1 MLYVIHLLKKGGRI
15 VKVLNFTDSI
25 LLWFIMLDFMKT
37 IKNRRLY
44 GMSVVLLSLAVT
56 AGCATLGGKLS
67 GAGIGDSALAACV
80 RNSRYD
86 RVEDV
91 TRLKCEDAGI
101 EDISGIGRFYN
112 LKELQLA
119 GNYIAEIAPLASLKN
134 LRVLNLDL
142 SPVIDLSPLASLTSL
157 ESLSIM
163 EGFVKHVEPLGKLTR
178 LTNLDLGDNLVI
190 DVTPLSSLTRLVTL
204 DLRGN
209 HVKKGV
215 AKLASLKNA
224 KRIVL
229 TRNINV
235 PYKELGAL
243 IKALGTD
250 TIEWE
255 RDSQNPWAGLAD

>member
-1 MLYVIHLLKKGGRI
+1 
-15 VKVLNFTDSI
+15 
-25 LLWFIMLDFMKT
+25 MLDFMNTK
-37 IKNRRLY
+37 IRLRY
-44 GMSVVLLSLAVT
+44 DLATLLLSLAVT
-56 AGCATLGGKLS
+56 AGCATIGGKLS
-67 GAGIGDSALAACV
+67 GAGISDSALAACI
-80 RNSRYD
+80 RNSHYN

-101 EDISGIGRFYN
+101 EDVSGIERFYN

-119 GNYIAEIAPLASLKN
+119 GNYIADIAPLASLKN

-142 SPVIDLSPLASLTSL
+142 SPVIDLDPLASLTSL

-163 EGFVKHVEPLGKLTR
+163 EGFVKHVEPLAALTE
-178 LTNLDLGDNLVI
+178 LTNLDLGDNLVL
-190 DVTPLSSLTRLVTL
+190 DVSPLSSLIRLVTL

-235 PYKELGAL
+235 PYDDLGAL

-255 RDSQNPWAGLAD
+255 RDSANPWAGLAD

>member
-1 MLYVIHLLKKGGRI
+1 MTGSVLRLIKLGAAIINTKKRLPYVFG
-15 VKVLNFTDSI
+15 VT
-25 LLWFIMLDFMKT
+25 
-37 IKNRRLY
+37 
-44 GMSVVLLSLAVT
+44 LLSLGVA

-67 GAGIGDSALAACV
+67 AAGIDDSAFAACV

-86 RVEDV
+86 RPEDV
-91 TRLKCEDAGI
+91 TRLKCENKGI
-101 EDISGIGRFYN
+101 ENISGIEQFNN
-112 LKELQLA
+112 LEELLLA
-119 GNYIAEIAPLASLKN
+119 GNYIADIAPLASLKN

-142 SPVIDLSPLASLTSL
+142 SPVIDLHPLASLTSL
-157 ESLSIM
+157 ENLSIM
-163 EGFVKHVEPLGKLTR
+163 EGFVKHVEPLGFLTR
-178 LTNLDLGDNLVI
+178 LTHLDLGDNLVL
-190 DVTPLSSLTRLVTL
+190 DVTPLSSLIRLVAL

-215 AKLASLKNA
+215 ATLASLKNA

-235 PYKELGAL
+235 PFDDLGAL

-250 TIEWE
+250 TVEWE